1 MSLTYIRNFIQLLF
15 IPTSYGF
22 PTARGK
28 ARAFPQL
35 VGYGF
40 SAARG
45 KARAFPQLVGY
56 GFPAARSEARAFP
69 QLVGCG
75 FPGIFEENISS
86 TTRVWTNKTFKK

>member
-40 SAARG
+40 
-45 KARAFPQLVGY
+45 
-56 GFPAARSEARAFP
+56 PAARSEARAFP
-69 QLVGCG
+69 QLVGYG
-75 FPGIFEENISS
+75 FPGIFVENISS
-86 TTRVWTNKTFKK
+86 TTRVWINKTFKK

>member
-35 VGYGF
+35 VWYGF
-40 SAARG
+40 PTARG

-56 GFPAARSEARAFP
+56 GFP
-69 QLVGCG
+69 
-75 FPGIFEENISS
+75 GIFVENVSS
-86 TTRVWTNKTFKK
+86 TTRVRINKTFKK

>member
-1 MSLTYIRNFIQLLF
+1 VSLTYIRNFIQLLF

-40 SAARG
+40 
-45 KARAFPQLVGY
+45 
-56 GFPAARSEARAFP
+56 
-69 QLVGCG
+69 
-75 FPGIFEENISS
+75 PGIFVENVSS
-86 TTRVWTNKTFKK
+86 TTRVRINKTFKK

>member
-40 SAARG
+40 PTARG

-56 GFPAARSEARAFP
+56 GFP
-69 QLVGCG
+69 
-75 FPGIFEENISS
+75 GIFVENVSS
-86 TTRVWTNKTFKK
+86 TTRVRINKTFMK

>member
-40 SAARG
+40 PAARG

-56 GFPAARSEARAFP
+56 GFP
-69 QLVGCG
+69 
-75 FPGIFEENISS
+75 GIFVENVSS
-86 TTRVWTNKTFKK
+86 TTRVRINKTFKK

>member
-35 VGYGF
+35 VGYG
-40 SAARG
+40 SPAARG

-56 GFPAARSEARAFP
+56 GFPTARGKARAFP
-69 QLVGCG
+69 QLVGYG
-75 FPGIFEENISS
+75 FPGIFVENVSS
-86 TTRVWTNKTFKK
+86 TTRVRINKTFKK

>member
-56 GFPAARSEARAFP
+56 GFP
-69 QLVGCG
+69 
-75 FPGIFEENISS
+75 GIFVENVSS
-86 TTRVWTNKTFKK
+86 TTRVRINKTFKK

>member
-22 PTARGK
+22 PT
-28 ARAFPQL
+28 
-35 VGYGF
+35 
-40 SAARG
+40 ARG

>member
-35 VGYGF
+35 VGYG
-40 SAARG
+40 SPAARG

-56 GFPAARSEARAFP
+56 GFP
-69 QLVGCG
+69 
-75 FPGIFEENISS
+75 GIFVENVSS
-86 TTRVWTNKTFKK
+86 TTRVRINKTFKK

>member
-40 SAARG
+40 PTARG

-56 GFPAARSEARAFP
+56 GFP
-69 QLVGCG
+69 
-75 FPGIFEENISS
+75 GIFVENVSS
-86 TTRVWTNKTFKK
+86 TTRVRINKTFKK

>member
-1 MSLTYIRNFIQLLF
+1 MSPTYIRNFIQLLF

-22 PTARGK
+22 PT
-28 ARAFPQL
+28 
-35 VGYGF
+35 
-40 SAARG
+40 ARG

-75 FPGIFEENISS
+75 FPGIFEENVSS
-86 TTRVWTNKTFKK
+86 IARDLKVFTV

>member
-40 SAARG
+40 
-45 KARAFPQLVGY
+45 
-56 GFPAARSEARAFP
+56 PAARSEARAFP

-75 FPGIFEENISS
+75 FPGIFVENVSS
-86 TTRVWTNKTFKK
+86 TTRVRINKTFKK

>member
-22 PTARGK
+22 P
-28 ARAFPQL
+28 
-35 VGYGF
+35 
-40 SAARG
+40 AARG

-69 QLVGCG
+69 QLVGYG
-75 FPGIFEENISS
+75 FPGIFVENVSS
-86 TTRVWTNKTFKK
+86 TTRVRINKTFKK

>member
-40 SAARG
+40 PTARG
-45 KARAFPQLVGY
+45 KARAFPQLVGD
-56 GFPAARSEARAFP
+56 
-69 QLVGCG
+69 G
-75 FPGIFEENISS
+75 FPGIFVENVSS
-86 TTRVWTNKTFKK
+86 TTRVRINKTFKK